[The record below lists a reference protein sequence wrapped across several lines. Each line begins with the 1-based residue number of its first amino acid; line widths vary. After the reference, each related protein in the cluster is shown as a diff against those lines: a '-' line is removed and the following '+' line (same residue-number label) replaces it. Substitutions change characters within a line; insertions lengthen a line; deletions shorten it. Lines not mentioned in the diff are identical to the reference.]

1 MTAIIFIAFGIFC
14 FVGAIG
20 ILTFARD
27 NLDELQEE

>member
-1 MTAIIFIAFGIFC
+1 MTVIIFIALGIFC

>member
-14 FVGAIG
+14 FVGAIS

>member
-27 NLDELQEE
+27 NIDELQEE